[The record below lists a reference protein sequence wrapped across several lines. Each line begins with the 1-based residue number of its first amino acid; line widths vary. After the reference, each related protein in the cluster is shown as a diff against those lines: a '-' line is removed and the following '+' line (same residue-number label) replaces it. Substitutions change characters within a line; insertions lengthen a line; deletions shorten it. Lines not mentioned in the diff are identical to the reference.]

1 MIWGTRAWRRRSSG
15 AVGWF
20 ALSMQV
26 AAKDE
31 CVRKSS
37 ANSLDRRHSWCLPM
51 TWRMVSSLETALKLK
66 GVAAV
71 SAGGD
76 FRRTGGG
83 TLNMGVLVGM
93 WVCVNGG
100 W

>member
-1 MIWGTRAWRRRSSG
+1 
-15 AVGWF
+15 
-20 ALSMQV
+20 MQV

-37 ANSLDRRHSWCLPM
+37 ANSLDRRNACCFPM
-51 TWRMVSSLETALKLK
+51 TWRMVSSLEAALKLN
-66 GVAAV
+66 GVATV

-83 TLNMGVLVGM
+83 TLNMDVSVGM
-93 WVCVNGG
+93 WVCAYGG